1 MQKEDFT
8 KDSYELLQHAI
19 CNSINMKSINIGQAY
34 DDLIIVAR
42 KLQTK
47 PLIMES
53 LPPYKYIN
61 RENPVQ
67 NAESVLRNTL
77 QAILFNVNQ
86 FPYNEMTDRSVAQIN
101 QTIQFPKEA
110 IAENTTIHELIFALR
125 SVFES
130 VMDVQLIK
138 KDELSN

>member
-47 PLIMES
+47 P
-53 LPPYKYIN
+53 
-61 RENPVQ
+61 
-67 NAESVLRNTL
+67 
-77 QAILFNVNQ
+77 
-86 FPYNEMTDRSVAQIN
+86 
-101 QTIQFPKEA
+101 
-110 IAENTTIHELIFALR
+110 ENTIIHELIFALR

-138 KDELSN
+138 KDELSKRYRNWEQRDIEGCFN

>member
-1 MQKEDFT
+1 MLT
-8 KDSYELLQHAI
+8 ILSL
-19 CNSINMKSINIGQAY
+19 INIGQAC
-34 DDLIIVAR
+34 DDLIIAAR
-42 KLQTK
+42 ILQTK

-53 LPPYKYIN
+53 LPPYEYVN

-67 NAESVLRNTL
+67 YAEFVLRNTL

-86 FPYNEMTDRSVAQIN
+86 FPYNEMTNRSVSQLN
-101 QTIQFPKEA
+101 QTIQFAKEA

-125 SVFES
+125 SVLGLR
-130 VMDVQLIK
+130 MDVQLIK